1 MDNKPNLP
9 RNTASNSIRSKKH
22 KELLALREENN
33 RLKNELKNISKQLSL
48 HINKQLRDKSN
59 LENDDE
65 KDAKLIDR
73 NLANSHK
80 RLEIVEYEY
89 EHLKHRLK

>member
-1 MDNKPNLP
+1 MP
-9 RNTASNSIRSKKH
+9 RNTACNSIRSKKH

-33 RLKNELKNISKQLSL
+33 RLRNELKNISKQLSL